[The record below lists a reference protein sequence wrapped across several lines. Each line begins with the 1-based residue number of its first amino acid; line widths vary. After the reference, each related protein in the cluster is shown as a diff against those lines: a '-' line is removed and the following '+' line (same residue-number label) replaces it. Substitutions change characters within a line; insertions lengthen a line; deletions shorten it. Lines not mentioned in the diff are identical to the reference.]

1 MTNDNGD
8 CYQALGVVHDLWIP
22 VQDRFKDYIATPKS
36 NLYQSLHTTVVVPG
50 GEMVEIQIR
59 TRDMHRTAESGV
71 AAHYV
76 YKGGTLDADLDAKLG
91 GFVGQTADWQST
103 ASDEEYM
110 EFPHGALPGR
120 GVRPRQGELKR
131 CPRAQ
136 RARFAF

>member
-1 MTNDNGD
+1 VTNDNGD